1 MAIACGSRATLAA
14 LRPPVTPAMLRAL
27 ARLAGALSLA
37 VAFAAPA
44 AAADG
49 PTLERIRSTAT
60 MTLAYREGAAPFSFR
75 DREGRVR
82 GYSVELCMLV
92 VASIQ
97 KSLGLPSL
105 KIDWRPVDAATR
117 LFAVAN
123 GEADI
128 ECGTTTITLSR
139 MEKVDFSVPIYVDGG
154 SVLVKRGAKVGKL
167 ADLKGRRVAV
177 IPGTTT
183 EDALTRELAAAGVT
197 ATLVPVRDAAEGMA
211 ALQGGKADALAGDR
225 IVLAG
230 LRQRAR
236 NPEALAFVADDFSY
250 EPYALVIRRDD
261 PDFRLAV
268 NRALVA
274 VYKSGDID
282 TVFQRWLAPLGR
294 PGRLLHAM
302 YYLQRLP
309 E

>member
-1 MAIACGSRATLAA
+1 
-14 LRPPVTPAMLRAL
+14 MLRAFV
-27 ARLAGALSLA
+27 RFAGAVSLV
-37 VAFAAPA
+37 VACASAAMPA
-44 AAADG
+44 RAADG
-49 PTLERIRSTAT
+49 PTLERIRSAQTI
-60 MTLAYREGAAPFSFR
+60 TLAYRDGAAPFSFR
-75 DREGRVR
+75 DREGRIR

-105 KIDWRPVDAATR
+105 RIEWKPVDAATR

-139 MEKVDFSVPIYVDGG
+139 MEKVDFSLPIFVDGG
-154 SVLVKRGAKVGKL
+154 SLLVKRSAKVGKL
-167 ADLKGRRVAV
+167 ADLKGRKVAV
-177 IPGTTT
+177 IPATTT
-183 EDALTRELAAAGVT
+183 EQALTRELASHGIA
-197 ATLVPVRDAAEGMA
+197 ATLVPVKDTAEGMA
-211 ALQGGKADALAGDR
+211 ALQGSTVKALAGDR

-236 NPEALAFVADDFSY
+236 NPDALAFVADDFSF

-268 NRALVA
+268 NRALVGI
-274 VYKSGDID
+274 YKSGDID
-282 TVFQRWLAPLGR
+282 AVFQRWLAPLGR

>member
-1 MAIACGSRATLAA
+1 
-14 LRPPVTPAMLRAL
+14 MLRAL

>member
-1 MAIACGSRATLAA
+1 
-14 LRPPVTPAMLRAL
+14 MLRAL
-27 ARLAGALSLA
+27 ARSACLVSLA
-37 VAFAAPA
+37 ALCAAAAAPV

-49 PTLERIRSTAT
+49 PTLERIRAT
-60 MTLAYREGAAPFSFR
+60 ETITLAYRDGAAPFSFK

-82 GYSVELCMLV
+82 GFSVELCMFV

-105 KIDWRPVDAATR
+105 RIEWKPVDATTR
-117 LFAVAN
+117 LFAIAN

-139 MEKVDFSVPIYVDGG
+139 MEKVDFSLPIFVDGG
-154 SVLVKRGAKVGKL
+154 SLLVKRSAKVGKL
-167 ADLKGRRVAV
+167 ADLKGRKVAV
-177 IPGTTT
+177 IPATTT
-183 EDALTRELAAAGVT
+183 EQALTRELASHGVA
-197 ATLVPVRDAAEGMA
+197 ATLVPVKDIAEGMA
-211 ALQGGKADALAGDR
+211 ALQGGRVDALAGDR

-230 LRQRAR
+230 QRQRAR
-236 NPEALAFVADDFSY
+236 NPEALGFVADDFSF

-268 NRALVA
+268 NRALA
-274 VYKSGDID
+274 GVYRSGDID